1 MNTKKIRVLLADD
14 HTILCE
20 GIRSCLAPF
29 PTIEIVGEARNG
41 DEAVHKAKE
50 LAADVVLM
58 DINMPQMNGLEAME
72 MLRRDAPQTKVLF
85 LTVHNNPEYLRRT
98 VREGARGYLLKD
110 ALPAELARAIE
121 VVNDGKTFFSPEVS
135 GALVDMYCDRD
146 GDESGKDTQSGGTG
160 GCRSLS
166 EREREVLKL
175 VALGRS
181 TKEISSELNIAF
193 RTVETHRERLMRK
206 LDIHNVAGL
215 TRFAIANRIIDA

>member
-1 MNTKKIRVLLADD
+1 MSAKKIRVLLADD

-29 PTIEIVGEARNG
+29 PLIEIVGEARNG
-41 DEAVHKAKE
+41 EEAVRKAKE
-50 LAADVVLM
+50 LAVDVLLM
-58 DINMPQMNGLEAME
+58 DINMPLMNGLEALE
-72 MLRRDAPQTKVLF
+72 LLGREAPNTKVLI

-110 ALPAELARAIE
+110 ASPAELARAIE

-135 GALVDMYCDRD
+135 GVLLDEYCDQN
-146 GDESGKDTQSGGTG
+146 GEASEKGTESAGNG

-206 LDIHNVAGL
+206 LEIHNVAGL
-215 TRFAIANRIIDA
+215 TRFAIANHIIDL